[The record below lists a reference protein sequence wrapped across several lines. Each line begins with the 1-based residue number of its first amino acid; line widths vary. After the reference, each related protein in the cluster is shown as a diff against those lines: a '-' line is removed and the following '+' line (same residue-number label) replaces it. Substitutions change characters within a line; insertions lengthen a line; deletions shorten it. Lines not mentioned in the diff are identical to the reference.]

1 MMNIQQRQMSLM
13 DIFVWCE
20 ALSLTSSLL
29 TGLPFSNVDD
39 IQLKWMEK
47 KQLLRLSCAVN
58 FASKEKVQTYQSEST
73 EDSI

>member
-13 DIFVWCE
+13 DISVWCE

-29 TGLPFSNVDD
+29 TGLPFDD

-47 KQLLRLSCAVN
+47 QQLLRLSCAVN